1 MVQKEFTFS
10 DGTRI
15 FYEELN
21 GRFQRFIEYS
31 YTQVEKEMMK
41 KSPTMEKTL
50 SSYIR
55 KHKAGK
61 YYYLNVLSGISA
73 LLDQDG
79 RRQLY
84 KKLKDVHDKIGI
96 VEESDILNQEFVNLF
111 GKYEGKTEI
120 HGAAFFAT
128 IYLAMLDCEE
138 WKKDHPD
145 SMGKTL
151 VLKSC
156 EAVILNNVDYKVAA
170 QMYIKKTRYASDDYR
185 DDYYF
190 NHESPYEKYNGY
202 NDFDDDTID
211 IAFDG
216 HPEATWNVD

>member
-1 MVQKEFTFS
+1 MVDKEYTFS

-15 FYEELN
+15 FNEKKN

-31 YTQVEKEMMK
+31 YTQEQIEMMK
-41 KSPTMEKTL
+41 KSPNMEKVL
-50 SSYIR
+50 SHYIR
-55 KHKAGK
+55 KYNAGK
-61 YYYLNVLSGISA
+61 YYYLNVLWGISA
-73 LLDQDG
+73 SLDQDG
-79 RRQLY
+79 KIQLY

-96 VEESDILNQEFVNLF
+96 VNESNILNQVFVSLF
-111 GKYEGKTEI
+111 GKYYGLTEI

-145 SMGKTL
+145 SIGKTL

-156 EAVILNNVDYKVAA
+156 EAVILNNVDYEVAA
-170 QMYIKKTRYASDDYR
+170 QMYRKKTRYASDVYW

-190 NHESPYEKYNGY
+190 NHESPYGEYNGY
-202 NDFDDDTID
+202 NDYDDDTID